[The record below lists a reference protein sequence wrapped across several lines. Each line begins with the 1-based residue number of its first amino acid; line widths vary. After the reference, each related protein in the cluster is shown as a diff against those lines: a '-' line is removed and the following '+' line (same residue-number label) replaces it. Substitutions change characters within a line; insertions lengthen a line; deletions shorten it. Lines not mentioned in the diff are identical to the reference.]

1 MGCCRSRPGV
11 DMKDAGVPIS
21 DTNQFTSTVAKLTW
35 TAVQIGICVLF
46 SALVLSCAYFK
57 YAHTSVVQQ
66 PNPLI
71 ENDDKSSVVQ
81 QPNPLIENDD
91 KSSEIEEVSEEAKE
105 EKRDEPSDRI
115 LVRQPDEV
123 YDIDNKF
130 HRPFIMDGY
139 IHKYEKE
146 VGTSH
151 GVPEGITSLI
161 NSYLGPVA
169 TFKVMLEKDIFGS
182 YGGERSD
189 FREVTLLFKNLK
201 PLENRDVEL
210 MCHTRTETSE
220 TWLNHFGYKSTVKD
234 ASGFITAGVTAPLGI
249 YFGVYRC
256 GYGYKDYNWG
266 FKFIH
271 SRPISHLYHE
281 RSVQISR
288 TSSQVRLKMSALRS
302 NHTYNLIRAST
313 DKKDDIPFKDRFAQV
328 KVDSSGELHYIDKSI
343 SQDSEISLQDG
354 ICYAIE
360 DPDVEGVF
368 EIIGRAWTSA

>member
-1 MGCCRSRPGV
+1 MSGSKLKSVGWI
-11 DMKDAGVPIS
+11 AGG
-21 DTNQFTSTVAKLTW
+21 L
-35 TAVQIGICVLF
+35 LLL
-46 SALVLSCAYFK
+46 ALVLFVVYLVRLAGGASIDSEETKETTDQSNLASIISPTNTEAK
-57 YAHTSVVQQ
+57 TAPPSNEPNLDSVSSSTNAVG
-66 PNPLI
+66 
-71 ENDDKSSVVQ
+71 KSES
-81 QPNPLIENDD
+81 
-91 KSSEIEEVSEEAKE
+91 EEVSEEVKE
-105 EKRDEPSDRI
+105 KKRGEPSDRI
-115 LVRQPDEV
+115 LVRQPDEL

-146 VGTSH
+146 VGLLH
-151 GVPEGITSLI
+151 DFPKGITSKI
-161 NSYLGPVA
+161 DSYLGPVA

-189 FREVTLLFKNLK
+189 SREVTLLFKNLK

-302 NHTYNLIRAST
+302 NHTYN
-313 DKKDDIPFKDRFAQV
+313 
-328 KVDSSGELHYIDKSI
+328 
-343 SQDSEISLQDG
+343 
-354 ICYAIE
+354 
-360 DPDVEGVF
+360 
-368 EIIGRAWTSA
+368 

>member
-146 VGTSH
+146 VGLLH
-151 GVPEGITSLI
+151 DFPKGITSKI
-161 NSYLGPVA
+161 DSYLGPVA
-169 TFKVMLEKDIFGS
+169 TFKVMLEEDNYDSFG
-182 YGGERSD
+182 RLHNKP
-189 FREVTLLFKNLK
+189 RKVTLFWENVRFQKNW
-201 PLENRDVEL
+201 EL
-210 MCHTRTETSE
+210 VCHMRKEHSH
-220 TWLNHFGYKSTVKD
+220 TWESPTGIKSTGKD
-234 ASGFITAGVTAPLGI
+234 VSGWTTKQVAKPFHLKYGVT
-249 YFGVYRC
+249 RC
-256 GYGYKDYNWG
+256 GYGYYESPIS
-266 FKFIH
+266 FKFVH
-271 SRPISHLYHE
+271 SIPLSHLHHE
-281 RSVQISR
+281 RSVLIRHSF
-288 TSSQVRLKMSALRS
+288 SLEVILKMSALRS